1 MSTNTYQTTH
11 NVFGA
16 VCVLMKRGSGGARRV
31 LGCEGQGAGNT
42 VATLTVA
49 AFCWGSANY
58 PVCSL
63 FIAFLWGAEHN
74 IVEQKVSGSARRVV
88 TTHQCPRQG
97 GPQRVPKT
105 QGTTNPRPSSLYHT
119 RSLPL
124 LYVSVQPSLSKY
136 SPTSLQ
142 HVLSSWTNEK
152 IAMRCSLQNILKI
165 IQSYQ
170 KETNRF

>member
-1 MSTNTYQTTH
+1 MWS
-11 NVFGA
+11 
-16 VCVLMKRGSGGARRV
+16 VLYVYWWKEGV
-31 LGCEGQGAGNT
+31 LERDVSWGCEGQGAGNT

-63 FIAFLWGAEHN
+63 FTAFLWGADHK
-74 IVEQKVSGSARRVV
+74 IVEQKVSGNARRVV

-124 LYVSVQPSLSKY
+124 LYVSVHYWTDENLLYRNIHQHPSSMFLALEQMKQLRCAAVY
-136 SPTSLQ
+136 
-142 HVLSSWTNEK
+142 K
-152 IAMRCSLQNILKI
+152 I
-165 IQSYQ
+165 
-170 KETNRF
+170 F